1 MAEIPHLTRTI
12 FTDSQMAAIFRE
24 LANAVA
30 SAHPDPEKLLIV
42 GIQRRGADIA
52 KRLQRALGLG
62 NSPASSLDI
71 NLYRDDWTRLA
82 GGAPRIGKSFMPC
95 TPDGKIVLL
104 VDDVLF
110 SGRTARAAMEAILDY
125 GRPDKIEL
133 LAFID
138 RGHRELPICA
148 NYVGRKLETSREEQV
163 DVLLN
168 EHDGN
173 DAVIVRSPDSGQG
186 R

>member
-1 MAEIPHLTRTI
+1 MAEI
-12 FTDSQMAAIFRE
+12 FKE
-24 LANAVA
+24 LANSVA
-30 SAHPDPEKLLIV
+30 NAHPEPEKLLIV

-52 KRLQRALGLG
+52 QRLQHALGLG
-62 NSPASSLDI
+62 NSPVSSLDI

-82 GGAPRIGKSFMPC
+82 GGAPRIGKSFMSCP
-95 TPDGKIVLL
+95 PDGKDVLL

-110 SGRTARAAMEAILDY
+110 SGRTARAGMEAILDY

-133 LAFID
+133 LVFID

-163 DVLLN
+163 DVLLG
-168 EHDGN
+168 EHDGI
-173 DAVIVRSPDSGQG
+173 DAVIIRKRDSDLGK
-186 R
+186 